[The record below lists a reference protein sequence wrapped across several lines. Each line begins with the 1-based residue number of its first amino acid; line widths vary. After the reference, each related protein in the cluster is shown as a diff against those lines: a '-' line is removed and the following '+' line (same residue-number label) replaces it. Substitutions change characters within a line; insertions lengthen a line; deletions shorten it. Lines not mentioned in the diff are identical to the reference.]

1 VVSSALRNISTF
13 SVLIGTGSQR
23 CCIKYRRI
31 EEEDTSESHRIGK
44 DGLTLKTSYRARHNR
59 SPRDRRRAAVADEF
73 ESDDESDDESSGKH
87 FEDDDDD
94 EDEDDLMGYA
104 RIRLACKPSIKWN
117 VTDCHS
123 SLEIS
128 GDGLGLHAIGRENI
142 QDFPL
147 GRSAR
152 ATIPFFCESIK
163 PTFAYFE
170 IDVIDGGYEK

>member
-1 VVSSALRNISTF
+1 VVSFALRNISTF

-23 CCIKYRRI
+23 CGIKYRRI

-44 DGLTLKTSYRARHNR
+44 DGLTLKTSHRARHNR
-59 SPRDRRRAAVADEF
+59 SPRDRKRGAVAEEF
-73 ESDDESDDESSGKH
+73 KSDDESSGKH
-87 FEDDDDD
+87 FEDDD

-142 QDFPL
+142 QDSAL
-147 GRSAR
+147 GWSAR
-152 ATIPFFCESIK
+152 ATIPFFCETIK

-170 IDVIDGGYEK
+170 IEVIDGGYEK

>member
-1 VVSSALRNISTF
+1 MVSSALRNISTF

-23 CCIKYRRI
+23 CGIKYRRI
-31 EEEDTSESHRIGK
+31 EEEGTSEAHRIGK

-59 SPRDRRRAAVADEF
+59 SPRDRKRRSVAEEF
-73 ESDDESDDESSGKH
+73 ESDDEASGKH
-87 FEDDDDD
+87 FEDDD

-142 QDFPL
+142 QDFLL
-147 GRSAR
+147 GWSAR
-152 ATIPFFCESIK
+152 ATIPFFCETIK